1 MRERDIG
8 KTNRRKLEKCGWK
21 YSHNN
26 SLDREVFLKQIGDIE
41 IGIALYGDDVFE
53 DDEAAA
59 YVDFYGGN
67 RSITPDDLIIVG
79 NELKKLEGK

>member
-1 MRERDIG
+1 MREIDIG
-8 KTNRRKLEKCGWK
+8 RTSRKKLEKCGWK

-41 IGIALYGDDVFE
+41 IGITLYGDDVFE

-67 RSITPDDLIIVG
+67 RSITPNDLIIVG